1 MNSRSI
7 SVFLLTL
14 FCFSIVAP
22 TFTTDYEEP
31 LISHSITSSDYY
43 AVYGSITIESD
54 QDFIDYGFLG
64 NGSVENPYRLERLN
78 ITSNIAFSKAIS
90 IRNTHAFFIIR
101 DCVIKS
107 QYIGIALLD
116 MATGTGSLIN
126 NTLTSISGD
135 GGGILIQTVNC
146 TISENRCVNWAQGVH
161 LNQASLCTISRNN
174 ISDSTYQGIN
184 IRYSDN
190 NTIINNR
197 IHNSTQHGLA
207 FVGTSKS
214 NVAYNN
220 IFTDNG
226 NVAEYEIDGERNG
239 TLKSQGYDEGSNNTW
254 YDLNSKIGNFWSDYS
269 GYGSYTIDGPANN
282 FDLYPIISDSSQI
295 FVFITSILAI
305 SGIAISLIAISYRRL
320 HK

>member
-1 MNSRSI
+1 MNLRSI

-22 TFTTDYEEP
+22 TFATDYREP

-90 IRNTHAFFIIR
+90 IRDTHAFFIVR

-116 MATGTGSLIN
+116 VATGTGSLIN

-135 GGGILIQTVNC
+135 GGAILIETRNC
-146 TISENRCVNWAQGVH
+146 TIMENRCFNWAQGIH
-161 LNQASLCTISRNN
+161 LNEASQCMISKNN
-174 ISDSTYQGIN
+174 VSDSTYQGIN
-184 IRYSDN
+184 IRYSNN

-197 IHNSTQHGLA
+197 IINCAQHGLA
-207 FVGTSKS
+207 FVGTSRFNK
-214 NVAYNN
+214 AYNN
-220 IFTDNG
+220 TFLNNG
-226 NVAEYEIDGERNG
+226 NVAEYLIDGQRNG
-239 TLKSQGYDEGSNNTW
+239 TLSSQAYDEGTDNVWHDIS
-254 YDLNSKIGNFWSDYS
+254 SKTGNFWSDYS
-269 GYGSYTIDGPANN
+269 GYGSYAMLTILTCIQLAFTHPNYLRA
-282 FDLYPIISDSSQI
+282 LYSHCPS
-295 FVFITSILAI
+295 
-305 SGIAISLIAISYRRL
+305 
-320 HK
+320 